1 MNSAPRPRARRSCIG
16 LALLGLAVRGAAQ
29 GPPLPAGMTPTT
41 QASVQRGLE
50 WLVRAQDGHG
60 AWRDAG
66 GHGGAPVPM
75 TSLAGMAFV
84 ANGSTPTRGAYWQQV
99 RGAVDY
105 LLAQADG
112 DTGLIAVRGEDAVP
126 MFGHGFATMFL
137 ASVFGM
143 EEDVAKQQRLQA
155 TLQRAV
161 RLIESAQ
168 SVAGGWYYT
177 PGANDDEGSVTVTQ
191 LQALRACSLAGI
203 QVDARTI
210 ARAVDY
216 LRRCQNDDGGI
227 RYRLG
232 APGESRPAITAAG
245 ITALYSAGVYDDQ
258 AFVDKAHRYCQRT
271 LQVRV
276 DTTGHHGYAHH
287 YWSQALYQRG
297 GREWDDYYPGIAAWL
312 LEHQARDGSWEGD
325 GVGRVYGTAIALQTL
340 QLPLALVP
348 IHQR

>member
-1 MNSAPRPRARRSCIG
+1 MNAVSPRVRVAA
-16 LALLGLAVRGAAQ
+16 ALLVLGAASAQ
-29 GPPLPAGMTPTT
+29 QAPLAAGMTPATT
-41 QASVQRGLE
+41 AAVQRGID
-50 WLVRAQDGHG
+50 WLARSQDGRG

-66 GHGGAPVPM
+66 GYGGAPVAM
-75 TSLAGMAFV
+75 TGLAGMAMV
-84 ANGSTPTRGAYWQQV
+84 AGGSTPTRGPQWQQV
-99 RGAVDY
+99 RAAVDY
-105 LLAQADG
+105 LLVAADRE
-112 DTGLIAVRGEDAVP
+112 TGLIAARGEDAVP

-143 EEDVAKQQRLQA
+143 EEDVAKQQRLQT

-161 RLIESAQ
+161 RLIESSQ
-168 SVAGGWYYT
+168 SAAGGWYYT

-191 LQALRACSLAGI
+191 LQALRACRLAGI

-245 ITALYSAGVYDDQ
+245 ITALYSVGVYDDQ
-258 AFVDKAHRYCQRT
+258 EFVDRAHRFCQRH
-271 LQVRV
+271 LQVRI
-276 DTTGHHGYAHH
+276 DTTGHHAYAQH

-297 GREWDDYYPGIAAWL
+297 GREWDDYYPKIAAWL
-312 LEHQARDGSWEGD
+312 LERQAKDGSWDGD
-325 GVGRVYGTAIALQTL
+325 GVGRVYGTAIALQIL

-348 IHQR
+348 IYQR